1 MKKRVLPLLLAP
13 VILLGLLP
21 PASFAAVEKIYLR
34 NRDIC
39 VHALAEAPEAQARY
53 QAEPDGE
60 WLDGSLAQALAN
72 VYEGGTVML
81 LRDFYVSQTTG
92 VPAVRK
98 PLTLTSCDDPD
109 TPERESY
116 SITTQINGH
125 PSLLMIL
132 ADARLE
138 HITVDGG
145 KERGLAASGPLVVV
159 QNGSLTLG
167 DGAYIQNNRNQNNS
181 RGTNWLGGGVF
192 LSGAMVM
199 ESGSAVRDC
208 RAWAGGGVAV
218 VNSAESCLTLRGGS
232 IENCE
237 SYQGGGVGVFWGT
250 LRLEDGQITSC
261 RAVEPESPSLLEY
274 INANTELKSPGEGG
288 GVFLSWGH
296 SVMEMSGGA
305 VTGNHTEKSG
315 GGIGCD
321 HGKLTLSGG
330 EITGNRAEDYGG
342 GVLASPML
350 EVALSGSIQIAGN
363 ESGIAGFENY
373 CLDGSEDW
381 IGDQEGATETNPF
394 VVTGPMEA
402 DFDLSGLSRYMQ
414 PVKDDPER
422 VCRVVAVPGEDYT
435 ITKDDLG
442 HFFSDDPRYVLRL
455 VEKEGVGKL
464 VLTFPTV
471 AYQDGLEGTVF
482 SEENYLCTGGDDTPG
497 FAGTSERE
505 GYTFEG
511 WLPETA
517 EKVTG
522 DAVYVAQWEPVV
534 YPITYELDGGVN
546 AAENPDSYTIES
558 ETITIQPPTKEGYTF
573 LGWTEGKE
581 RDQAVP
587 TIPHGSTG
595 ARSFVAGWDKKPEP
609 PKPTPTPTPTPTPA
623 PTPTPTP
630 TPMPTPTPAPMPDD
644 GGEDSDDEPE
654 PMPTPAPTPVP
665 TPAPA
670 PVPTPTPS
678 PTSVAVLPLA
688 TPTPAVTPSPALA
701 TVSPL
706 PTPFPT
712 STPAATAGPVPE
724 ATPMPTVGPT
734 PEATPA
740 PTPEP
745 VPTPAPGPDHIPKMG
760 DPTHTSL
767 WAGLALAALMALA
780 GVALA
785 PFKRRRR

>member
-1 MKKRVLPLLLAP
+1 MKKRVLSLLLAL
-13 VILLGLLP
+13 VMLLGPLP
-21 PASFAAVEKIYLR
+21 PASFAAPADE
-34 NRDIC
+34 
-39 VHALAEAPEAQARY
+39 PEAQARY
-53 QAEPDGE
+53 QAEVNGE
-60 WLDGSLAQALAN
+60 WLDGSLAAALSN

-92 VPAVRK
+92 VPTVRK
-98 PLTLTSCDDPD
+98 RLTLTSCDDPD

-116 SITTQINGH
+116 SITTQINAH
-125 PSLLMIL
+125 PSLLMVL

-167 DGAYIQNNRNQNNS
+167 EGAYIQNNRNQNNS

-199 ESGSAVRDC
+199 ESGSAVRNC

-250 LRLEDGQITSC
+250 LQLEDGQISSC
-261 RAVEPESPSLLEY
+261 RAVEPESQSLLEY

-305 VTGNHTEKSG
+305 VTGNHAAKSG

-330 EITGNRAEDYGG
+330 EIMGNRAEDYGG
-342 GVLASPML
+342 GILASPML
-350 EVALSGSIQIAGN
+350 EVALSGSIRITGN

-373 CLDGSEDW
+373 HLDGSEDW
-381 IGDQEGATETNPF
+381 IGDQEGAAETNPF
-394 VVTGPMEA
+394 VITGPMEA
-402 DFDLSGLSRYMQ
+402 DFDLSGLARWMQ

-422 VCRVVAVPGEDYT
+422 VCRAVAVPGEDYT
-435 ITKDDLG
+435 ITEDDLG
-442 HFFSDDPRYVLRL
+442 HFFSDDPRYVIRL
-455 VEKEGVGKL
+455 VELEGIGKL

-517 EKVTG
+517 EKVAG
-522 DAVYVAQWEPVV
+522 DAVYVAQWEPIL
-534 YPITYELDGGVN
+534 YPITYVLDGGVN

-558 ETITIQPPTKEGYTF
+558 ETITLRSPVKEGYTF

-595 ARSFVAGWDKKPEP
+595 ARRFIASWEKKPEP
-609 PKPTPTPTPTPTPA
+609 PKPTPTPTPIPA

-630 TPMPTPTPAPMPDD
+630 TPDD
-644 GGEDSDDEPE
+644 DSDDEPD
-654 PMPTPAPTPVP
+654 PMPTPVP
-665 TPAPA
+665 TPAST
-670 PVPTPTPS
+670 PTPTPAPS
-678 PTSVAVLPLA
+678 PTAVAVLPPA
-688 TPTPAVTPSPALA
+688 TPAPAVTAEPTLEPA
-701 TVSPL
+701 
-706 PTPFPT
+706 PTPVAEPQPT
-712 STPAATAGPVPE
+712 PETTAEPEPVPE
-724 ATPMPTVGPT
+724 ATPMPTVESEPT

-745 VPTPAPGPDHIPKMG
+745 APTPTPVPDHIPKMG

-780 GVALA
+780 GVVLI
-785 PFKRRRR
+785 PLKRRRR